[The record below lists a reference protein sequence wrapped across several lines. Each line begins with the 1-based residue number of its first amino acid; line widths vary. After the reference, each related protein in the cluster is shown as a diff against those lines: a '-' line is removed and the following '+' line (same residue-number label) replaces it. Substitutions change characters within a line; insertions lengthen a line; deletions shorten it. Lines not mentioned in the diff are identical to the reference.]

1 MITRFGNL
9 SLTLFCF
16 GFLLTQGCRNRPEEK
31 RPIEQSELSEPLI
44 RVNQNL
50 ARKENE
56 DIESYQRRYNLD
68 MKRTGTGLRYQILT
82 RGDEPLADAEDL
94 ATVNFNVF
102 LLDGTLCYSSD
113 STGSETFTVD
123 RDDVESGLHEGIK
136 MLGKGGKAKF
146 ILPSHL
152 AHGLMGDDAKIP
164 SRSPVVYDIELIA
177 LKKR

>member
-1 MITRFGNL
+1 MITR
-9 SLTLFCF
+9 LFNTVLF
-16 GFLLTQGCRNRPEEK
+16 FSFFSFLLSQGCRNRVEEK
-31 RPIEQSELSEPLI
+31 RPIEQSELNEPLI

-50 ARKENE
+50 AKKEND
-56 DIESYQRRYNLD
+56 DIENYQKRHNLQ
-68 MKRTGTGLRYQILT
+68 MQRTGTGLRYQIIN
-82 RGDEPLADAEDL
+82 RGVDPLADAEDL
-94 ATVNFNVF
+94 ATVNFKVY

-113 STGSETFTVD
+113 STGSESFTVD

-152 AHGLMGDDAKIP
+152 AHGLKGDDSKIP
-164 SRSPVVYDIELIA
+164 SRSPVLYDIELIA

>member
-1 MITRFGNL
+1 MKGFGYTGL
-9 SLTLFCF
+9 MACLLAAGLF
-16 GFLLTQGCRNRPEEK
+16 LESCRNRPDEK
-31 RPIEQSELSEPLI
+31 RALEQSQLQEPLI

-50 ARKENE
+50 ARKESE
-56 DIESYQRRYNLD
+56 DIDSYQRRYQLD
-68 MKRTGTGLRYQILT
+68 MQRTGTGLRYHIYT
-82 RGDEPLADAEDL
+82 KGAEPLADAEDL
-94 ATVNFNVF
+94 ATVNFKVF